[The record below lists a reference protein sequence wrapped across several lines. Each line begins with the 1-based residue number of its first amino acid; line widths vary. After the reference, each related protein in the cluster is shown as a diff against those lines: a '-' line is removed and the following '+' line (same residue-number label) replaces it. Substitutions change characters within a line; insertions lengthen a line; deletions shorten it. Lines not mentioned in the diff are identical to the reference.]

1 MILRRLVSFSA
12 VLAVLPVA
20 VSLLGCNSLKQ
31 LTISPGAGVSVIP
44 VGQTVQFTAVGVSQ
58 MGSGTSTTSNQTNSV
73 TWSVSNAAIASI
85 SASGLAT
92 ALAPGYT
99 QVSAEANGII
109 ATSDLTVSA
118 TSSSGAGSGTP
129 FLSVVPNSLTDT
141 FIGETTQ
148 FLASGSL
155 TGGAANNLTTQVQ
168 WISSNAQVATVN
180 ASGLATA
187 VGAGTTTITAYSG
200 GLTASTTLT
209 VVISGTV
216 STATLAI
223 IPTSAN
229 ATFAGETTQFIAIGN
244 LTGNGA
250 ITNLTNNVSWSSSD
264 VSVATIDQAGLASAQ
279 AINKVENST
288 TITAIGTTSSGSLIT
303 ATATLISIPTTS
315 PVLLP
320 TLAVYMIGPGTGTV
334 TSSSGTLSCGS
345 SASGATCT
353 NGFAVG
359 TSVTLTAAPASGF
372 SFGGWSSNC
381 APVTGNPLQCTVV
394 MTNNETVGAAFN

>member
-1 MILRRLVSFSA
+1 MILRRLASLSA

-129 FLSVVPNSLTDT
+129 YLSVIPNSLTDT

-155 TGGAANNLTTQVQ
+155 TGGAAQNLTTQVQ
-168 WISSNAQVATVN
+168 WISSNTQVATVN

-209 VVISGTV
+209 VVVSGPV
-216 STATLAI
+216 SNATLAI
-223 IPTSAN
+223 IPTSAT

-244 LTGNGA
+244 LNGSGT

-264 VSVATIDQAGLASAQ
+264 VSVATIDQAGLATAQ
-279 AINKVENST
+279 AINQSANST
-288 TITAIGTTSSGSLIT
+288 TITAIGTTNTGSLIT
-303 ATATLISIPTTS
+303 ATATLSS
-315 PVLLP
+315 VSGSSVKLP
-320 TLAVYMIGPGTGTV
+320 TLSVYMTGPGTGTV
-334 TSSSGTLSCGS
+334 TSSPGTLTCGS
-345 SASGATCT
+345 AASGATCT
-353 NGFAVG
+353 NSFALG
-359 TSVTLTAAPASGF
+359 TSVTLTAVPASGS

-381 APVTGNPLQCTVV
+381 TVTANPLQCTIP
-394 MTNNETVGAAFN
+394 MNNNETVGAAFN